1 MSVVL
6 EVVMRSADTSK
17 KTVKIKNPKSSLTLT
32 EIQTATSPL
41 IAAHM
46 VYSSSNESLINA
58 FDSARYV
65 ETTITDI
72 VS

>member
-1 MSVVL
+1 MSTVL
-6 EVVMRSADTSK
+6 EVVMRAADSSK
-17 KTVKIKNPKSSLTLT
+17 KTVKINNPKSGLTLS
-32 EIQTATSPL
+32 EIQNATSPL
-41 IAAHM
+41 ITAHM
-46 VYSSSNESLINA
+46 VLSSSNESLINA